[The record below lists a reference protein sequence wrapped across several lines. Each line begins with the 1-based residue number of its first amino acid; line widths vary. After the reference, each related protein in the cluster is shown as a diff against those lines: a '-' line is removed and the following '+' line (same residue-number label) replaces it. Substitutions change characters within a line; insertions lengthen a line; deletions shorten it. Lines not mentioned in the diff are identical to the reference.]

1 MRDVKAREREAT
13 HDCLQEATY
22 LDALADILLYEHQIV
37 LVQFVIHRLLRCH
50 FFEKIFTESAS
61 LKNHRF
67 LKMDWLRLYFSKNLS
82 DKPRFENLQKNI
94 YAKVISVY
102 DGDTFTIVMIHNR
115 QIVRRRCRCIGYD
128 SPEIKGSGDEEKK
141 RAIDAK
147 LFIEAYLPKKIFRLK
162 TYGSDKYGRLL
173 VDYKKR
179 GKSLKDVMIEN
190 GHGYEYYGGKK
201 KIQIIVD

>member
-1 MRDVKAREREAT
+1 
-13 HDCLQEATY
+13 
-22 LDALADILLYEHQIV
+22 
-37 LVQFVIHRLLRCH
+37 
-50 FFEKIFTESAS
+50 
-61 LKNHRF
+61 
-67 LKMDWLRLYFSKNLS
+67 MDWLRLYFSKNLS